1 MKRGN
6 GWWLVP
12 SPGKTKI
19 KGVPKAVPL
28 NGLALE
34 ALQVGDASR
43 IVGRPFERWKDANSF
58 KHRWQTTCKRAGVH
72 DVHFQD
78 LRHTAGSRLNQAGID
93 YVVIEKLLGHRL
105 PGMGEL
111 YLHDWDGCLRDAVT
125 RPETFTKTLLA
136 HKLGN
141 EVAVEVAE
149 VADQQKVG
157 RRSAGKMVPR
167 DRIELSTPAFS
178 GLCSAN

>member
-1 MKRGN
+1 
-6 GWWLVP
+6 
-12 SPGKTKI
+12 
-19 KGVPKAVPL
+19 
-28 NGLALE
+28 
-34 ALQVGDASR
+34 
-43 IVGRPFERWKDANSF
+43 
-58 KHRWQTTCKRAGVH
+58 
-72 DVHFQD
+72 VHFHD
-78 LRHTAGSRLNQAGID
+78 LRHTAGTRLNQPGVD

-149 VADQQKVG
+149 VADQRKVG
-157 RRSAGKMVPR
+157 RRSGGKMVPR

-178 GLCSAN
+178 GPVRNESFHAVALLAA